1 MEQEAAVNSEFEKYI
16 MSILA
21 SENKGKGSAAI
32 AAPANVSDSKTRPVT
47 INSILK
53 RASTWHTQD
62 KSKEDEKCNIR
73 GLQLNP
79 KLYDMIEKTDRG
91 DLDVNAMEIDG
102 KSRTELDSHVNMV
115 VVGKNCYV
123 IDLTGETMDVCPF
136 TPEYESLKKVPL
148 LDATLVY
155 TCEYNNK

>member
-1 MEQEAAVNSEFEKYI
+1 MI
-16 MSILA
+16 
-21 SENKGKGSAAI
+21 
-32 AAPANVSDSKTRPVT
+32 SK
-47 INSILK
+47 I
-53 RASTWHTQD
+53 
-62 KSKEDEKCNIR
+62 
-73 GLQLNP
+73 
-79 KLYDMIEKTDRG
+79 DRG

-136 TPEYESLKKVPL
+136 TPEYESLKKIPM
-148 LDATLVY
+148 LDAALVY